1 MHMGVRVGSLSE
13 ICLAVLLFPI
23 LRVMSVFRIFGIEFE
38 AAVRYHTWIANAL
51 VLFCTLHG
59 VTIMSIWGQKKRL
72 IAEVN
77 CSKFYEK
84 TKSKFIMRGCGM

>member
-1 MHMGVRVGSLSE
+1 
-13 ICLAVLLFPI
+13 
-23 LRVMSVFRIFGIEFE
+23 
-38 AAVRYHTWIANAL
+38 
-51 VLFCTLHG
+51 
-59 VTIMSIWGQKKRL
+59 MSIWGQKKRL

>member
-1 MHMGVRVGSLSE
+1 MGVRVGSLSE

-23 LRVMSVFRIFGIEFE
+23 LRGMSLFRIFGIEFE

-59 VTIMSIWGQKKRL
+59 ITIMSIWGQKKKL

-77 CSKFYEK
+77 YSKSLGFK
-84 TKSKFIMRGCGM
+84 KKKSINKFSL